1 MFLIKFL
8 PFIILLSIKSYA
20 HVETEI
26 STYSNYIWR
35 GTTFSENRP
44 VIQLTADSETK
55 SGYFISGFVSNAEF
69 SDEAMGKNSQVSQEV
84 DFGVGKRWKFARSE
98 IQLSYNRFLFPGANV
113 FESDEINLYLSTS
126 RLILELSYMDDYFG
140 YEGAYKYIRLGH
152 EWNYTKSLGGTIFIG
167 YNSFDN
173 PKGKI
178 KTRGDAETTTGAGN
192 PDYIDIYLT
201 NRKTLNNDLT
211 IELALNWTDRYEY
224 IVQDGVIN
232 KEKANDFALILGLS
246 YPFSL

>member
-8 PFIILLSIKSYA
+8 PFIIFISFESYA

-26 STYSNYIWR
+26 STYSNFIWR

-55 SGYFISGFVSNAEF
+55 SGFFISGFASNAEF
-69 SDEAMGKNSQVSQEV
+69 SDEAMGKNSQVTQEV
-84 DFGVGKRWKFARSE
+84 DLGFGKRWKFQTSE
-98 IQLSYNRFLFPGANV
+98 IQFSYNRFLFPGAQV
-113 FESDEINLYLSTS
+113 FESDEMNLYFNIS
-126 RLILELSYMDDYFG
+126 RFILELSFMDDYFG
-140 YEGAYKYIRLGH
+140 YEGAYRYIRLGH

-178 KTRGDAETTTGAGN
+178 KTRGDAQTTTGAGN
-192 PDYIDIYLT
+192 PDYIDIYFT
-201 NRKTLNNDLT
+201 NRKILNNDLT
-211 IELALNWTDRYEY
+211 IELAINWTNRYEY
-224 IVQDGVIN
+224 SVQDDLIN
-232 KEKANDFALILGLS
+232 KEKANDFAVILGLS
-246 YPFSL
+246 YPFNL